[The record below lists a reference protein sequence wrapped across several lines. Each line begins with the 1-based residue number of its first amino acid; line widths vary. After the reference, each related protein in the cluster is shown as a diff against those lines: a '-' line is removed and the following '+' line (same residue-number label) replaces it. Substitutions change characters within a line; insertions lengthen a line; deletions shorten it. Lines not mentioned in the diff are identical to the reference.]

1 MFILKYS
8 LIQILDILGYAD
20 SSKVRLNETGV
31 VHDAKVVFRFLKKLV
46 GNSDIIVWGH
56 SLGTGYVILF
66 FKINCKSSI
75 YLCFLYFT
83 E

>member
-46 GNSDIIVWGH
+46 GNSDEEVTQKGN
-56 SLGTGYVILF
+56 
-66 FKINCKSSI
+66 INDDC
-75 YLCFLYFT
+75 
-83 E
+83 EQ